1 MAKEAKRR
9 AHELKAAVRGAGVPT
24 LTKLVLDLCD
34 VSEENRTFVE
44 ARLGATA
51 DPLSPYKQRIDEAL
65 YPDVFSRKPIRIAAA
80 RKAITEYRRAA
91 GDSGGLLELMIYY
104 VERGT
109 AFTADY
115 GDIDEGFY
123 SSIESMYDR
132 FLTALEKGD
141 AATKASFRRRAEA
154 VVERAHG
161 IGWGF
166 HDYLADRFADAYER

>member
-1 MAKEAKRR
+1 MMLA
-9 AHELKAAVRGAGVPT
+9 T
-24 LTKLVLDLCD
+24 LVLDLCD
-34 VSEENRTFVE
+34 VSEENRAFVD
-44 ARLGATA
+44 ARLGVAKE
-51 DPLSPYKQRIDEAL
+51 PLTPYKQRIDEAL
-65 YPDVFSRKPIRIAAA
+65 YPDVFSNKPIRIAMA
-80 RKAITEYRRAA
+80 RKAITEYNRAA
-91 GDSGGLLELMIYY
+91 GDLRGLLELMIYY

-141 AATKASFRRRAEA
+141 ATTKESFRMRAKA
-154 VVERAHG
+154 VVDRARG

-166 HDYLADRFADAYER
+166 YDYLADRFSTAYES